1 LHIGDTSLFYV
12 EICAMNSN
20 EGTLYSALLEFQ
32 AQHEARLPATVGH
45 QIHAMFH
52 QLIARV
58 DPALPDRL
66 HNEPGSRPFTL
77 SSLLGCVFQ
86 ENQMAIVPGKTY
98 QVRVTL
104 LDGGRLWDCLSTLF
118 LEGGPCEVRLG
129 EARLLLTRL
138 VSTPASDSTGWA
150 GRTSWQE
157 LVSMPTY
164 YTITLS
170 FMSPTAFNMSG
181 NYFALVPEPILVW
194 ESLIRSWNSYAPDP
208 LHIEREVLRDTLRHN
223 ITIIT
228 CDLSTHILHYPKYAQ
243 KGFTGTC
250 TYHLPQEEEQ
260 AAQLTRLAAF
270 ARFSGVGY
278 KTTMGMGQV
287 RMEET
292 DERE

>member
-1 LHIGDTSLFYV
+1 MS
-12 EICAMNSN
+12 SN
-20 EGTLYSALLEFQ
+20 GGTLYSALLELQ
-32 AQHEARLPATVGH
+32 AQHEARLPTTMGH

-58 DPALPDRL
+58 DPVLSDRL
-66 HNEPGSRPFTL
+66 HNEPGPRPFTL
-77 SSLLGCVFQ
+77 SSLLGAVFQ
-86 ENQMAIVPGKTY
+86 GKHVAIAPGKSY
-98 QVRVTL
+98 RVRVTL
-104 LDGGRLWDCLSTLF
+104 LDGGHLWDRLSTLL

-129 EARLLLTRL
+129 EATLLLTRL
-138 VSTPASDSTGWA
+138 ISTPTSDFTGWA

-157 LVSMPTY
+157 LVSMPTH

-194 ESLIRSWNSYAPDP
+194 ESLIRSWNSYAPDL
-208 LHIEREVLRDTLRHN
+208 LHIERQSLRDTLRHN
-223 ITIIT
+223 ITIT
-228 CDLSTHILHYPKYAQ
+228 ACDLSTHILYYPKYAQ

-260 AAQLTRLAAF
+260 AAQLTHLAAF
-270 ARFSGVGY
+270 ARFACVGY

-287 RMEET
+287 RMEEI

>member
-1 LHIGDTSLFYV
+1 
-12 EICAMNSN
+12 MNSN
-20 EGTLYSALLEFQ
+20 EGTLYSALLVLQ
-32 AQHEARLPATVGH
+32 AQQEARLPVTMGH

-58 DPALPDRL
+58 DPALSDRL
-66 HNEPGSRPFTL
+66 HDEPGHRPFTL
-77 SSLLGCVFQ
+77 SSLRGAVFQ
-86 ENQMAIVPGKTY
+86 ENHVTLTPGKTY

-104 LDGGRLWDCLSTLF
+104 LDGGCLWDRLSMLF

-138 VSTPASDSTGWA
+138 VSTSTSDPTGWA

-157 LVSMPTY
+157 LVSTPTR

-208 LHIEREVLRDTLRHN
+208 LYIERQVLRDTLRHD
-223 ITIIT
+223 ITIT
-228 CDLSTHILHYPKYAQ
+228 ACDLSTHILHFPKYAQ

-250 TYHLPQEEEQ
+250 TYQLPQEEEQ
-260 AAQLTRLAAF
+260 VAQLTRLAAF
-270 ARFSGVGY
+270 ARFAGVGY

-287 RMEET
+287 RVS
-292 DERE
+292 DPIP

>member
-1 LHIGDTSLFYV
+1 
-12 EICAMNSN
+12 MNSN
-20 EGTLYSALLEFQ
+20 EGTLYSALLELQ
-32 AQHEARLPATVGH
+32 AQHEAWLPATMGH

-58 DPALPDRL
+58 DPALSDRL
-66 HNEPGSRPFTL
+66 HDEQGHRPFTL
-77 SSLLGCVFQ
+77 SSLLGAVLQ
-86 ENQMAIVPGKTY
+86 GNHAALAPGKTY

-104 LDGGRLWDCLSTLF
+104 LDGGHLWGCLSTLF

-129 EARLLLTRL
+129 EAKLLLTRL

-157 LVSMPTY
+157 LVSTPTH

-170 FMSPTAFNMSG
+170 FTSPTAFNISG

-194 ESLIRSWNSYAPDP
+194 ESLIRSWNAYAPDP
-208 LHIEREVLRDTLRHN
+208 LHIERQVLRDTLRHH
-223 ITIIT
+223 ITIT
-228 CDLSTHILHYPKYAQ
+228 ACDLSTHILHYPKYAQ

-270 ARFSGVGY
+270 ARFAGVGY

>member
-1 LHIGDTSLFYV
+1 
-12 EICAMNSN
+12 M
-20 EGTLYSALLEFQ
+20 
-32 AQHEARLPATVGH
+32 GH

-58 DPALPDRL
+58 DPTLSDRL
-66 HNEPGSRPFTL
+66 HNEPGHRPFTL
-77 SSLLGCVFQ
+77 SSLRGAVFQ
-86 ENQMAIVPGKTY
+86 GNHVTLAPGKTY

-104 LDGGRLWDCLSTLF
+104 LDGGHLWDRLSTLL

-129 EARLLLTRL
+129 EAILLLTRL
-138 VSTPASDSTGWA
+138 ISTPTSDSTGWA

-157 LVSMPTY
+157 LVSTPTRY
-164 YTITLS
+164 AITLS
-170 FMSPTAFNMSG
+170 FISPTAFNMSG
-181 NYFALVPEPILVW
+181 NYFALVPEPVLVW

-208 LHIEREVLRDTLRHN
+208 LRIERQVLRDTLRHN
-223 ITIIT
+223 ITIT
-228 CDLSTHILHYPKYAQ
+228 ACDLSTHILHYPKYAQ

-270 ARFSGVGY
+270 ARFAGVGY

>member
-1 LHIGDTSLFYV
+1 
-12 EICAMNSN
+12 MNSD
-20 EGTLYSALLEFQ
+20 EGTIYSALLELQ
-32 AQHEARLPATVGH
+32 AQQEARLPVTMGH

-52 QLIARV
+52 RLIARV
-58 DPALPDRL
+58 DPALSDRL
-66 HNEPGSRPFTL
+66 HDEPGHRPFTL
-77 SSLLGCVFQ
+77 SSLRGVVVQ
-86 ENQMAIVPGKTY
+86 ENHVTLSPGKTY

-104 LDGGRLWDCLSTLF
+104 LDGGRLWDRLSTLF

-129 EARLLLTRL
+129 EARLLLTHI
-138 VSTPASDSTGWA
+138 VSTSTSDPTGWA

-157 LVSMPTY
+157 LVSTPPR

-181 NYFALVPEPILVW
+181 NYFALVPEPVLVW
-194 ESLIRSWNSYAPDP
+194 ESLIRSWNGYAPDP
-208 LHIEREVLRDTLRHN
+208 LHIAQEALRDTLRHDIA
-223 ITIIT
+223 ITA
-228 CDLSTHILHYPKYAQ
+228 CDLSTHILYYPKYAQ

-250 TYHLPQEEEQ
+250 TYHLSQEEKQ

-270 ARFSGVGY
+270 ARFAGVGY

-292 DERE
+292 NERE